1 MITKLPLYKSKDNSF
16 NKLRPFSKNFRIQ
29 LEPSF
34 NSLNRRLKHKF
45 SFFTSRCGWS
55 QFYYKFSKKY
65 KTFIKRIFSGPHRY
79 LQERSALRRDYVFYK
94 YRMFKLTK
102 NFLKFFRFS
111 LMKIFPSSSNFH
123 YLNYKQIKLTGL
135 DILKK
140 IKPYKK
146 LYRRLK
152 KRILFRFMR
161 RRRTYFLTKMNAILP
176 PLIKKSKLRKVRFN
190 NKKSIQVSIRNYW
203 LRGYY
208 HKFCLR
214 FLKSI
219 VKKFRFFTKNNPY
232 LEIFKKIFLKNS
244 KVFQIFY
251 YYQLFL
257 LRIFNKSK
265 LKKINNSLFLANS
278 LNKKIVVCLSAV
290 DFFKYDYIC
299 ENLLSLCTKYNFF
312 SPIVRNPGK
321 GLPKRKIKK
330 KKLTEAQLKKL
341 KIKDR
346 IILTKGRDFL
356 RYVSKKGRPR
366 YDKSKLYLPKKII
379 SEGKKKFL
387 KKKKWLRVKIVYKRK
402 KYKKNTLRYILINKV
417 IEKLQ
422 TNQKNLY
429 AKAKRIIFFQKLLI
443 RYKKIRLE
451 KFYKSLETLAI
462 YNKIKLILIKNCI
475 KVDLEKRK
483 KKELADLDSFDKI
496 RQILIKICKN
506 VEKNKKLTNSE
517 RIRQNLIKIG
527 KNVEKNKKLLSL
539 ERIRRI
545 LFKTKVKVDLEK
557 SKKKELAD
565 LDSFDKIRQILI
577 KICKNVEKNKKLTNS
592 ERIRRIILKVSQ
604 NEDLTNYC
612 NYKRIIDYFR
622 LLLGLQEREKKKY
635 NMLNLSIKAIKYI
648 CFKQLRIKCYQIS
661 LDQNKGNLEKLY
673 EKTKIFSNKRI
684 MVYKEILTR
693 IKKEQLLEE
702 EKLLEIRE
710 WIRKYLALTKKKIK
724 LKKNFSRR
732 ERRKFLLKKNK
743 IKFKKDFLYYKK
755 VNCYKLFLQKNL
767 RKYKSIKR
775 KLIVLLRRKKKA
787 FMRMKKVNSLG
798 KLKKIYLR
806 RKFLLKKQKLV
817 SVSIKNFS
825 RSLRYWKR
833 KSKKFFDLESS
844 ETNKKLKKGGVVKF
858 KIIDNKIR
866 FLNKNFLKKAVTIL
880 KLRNIFLPRG
890 IYIPKYINR
899 YSNKLSN
906 KINFTNKI
914 ITEINS
920 NFISK
925 GNIIKVIKTV
935 FFNNSSNMFKFFSK
949 WFGKWVSN
957 RNLRTNIM
965 RQGAYAFKSGFFFF
979 NYSINFY
986 LFFKLNY
993 IFINHFFY
1001 IIHQKF
1007 RKLSSIL
1014 HLKGFEFCYDLIK
1027 WRDNTR
1033 YDVGINP
1040 RLFVQTFNNR
1050 IKKGFEF

>member
-203 LRGYY
+203 LKGYY

-483 KKELADLDSFDKI
+483 KK
-496 RQILIKICKN
+496 
-506 VEKNKKLTNSE
+506 
-517 RIRQNLIKIG
+517 
-527 KNVEKNKKLLSL
+527 
-539 ERIRRI
+539 
-545 LFKTKVKVDLEK
+545 
-557 SKKKELAD
+557 
-565 LDSFDKIRQILI
+565 
-577 KICKNVEKNKKLTNS
+577 
-592 ERIRRIILKVSQ
+592 
-604 NEDLTNYC
+604 
-612 NYKRIIDYFR
+612 
-622 LLLGLQEREKKKY
+622 KY

-890 IYIPKYINR
+890 IYIPKYISR

>member
-79 LQERSALRRDYVFYK
+79 LQERSALRRDYIYYK
-94 YRMFKLTK
+94 YRMLKLTK

-203 LRGYY
+203 LKGYY

-290 DFFKYDYIC
+290 DFLKYDYIC

-387 KKKKWLRVKIVYKRK
+387 KKKKWLRVKIAYKRK

-462 YNKIKLILIKNCI
+462 YNKIKLILIKICI

-483 KKELADLDSFDKI
+483 
-496 RQILIKICKN
+496 
-506 VEKNKKLTNSE
+506 
-517 RIRQNLIKIG
+517 
-527 KNVEKNKKLLSL
+527 
-539 ERIRRI
+539 
-545 LFKTKVKVDLEK
+545 
-557 SKKKELAD
+557 
-565 LDSFDKIRQILI
+565 
-577 KICKNVEKNKKLTNS
+577 
-592 ERIRRIILKVSQ
+592 
-604 NEDLTNYC
+604 
-612 NYKRIIDYFR
+612 
-622 LLLGLQEREKKKY
+622 KKKY

-724 LKKNFSRR
+724 RKKIFSRR
-732 ERRKFLLKKNK
+732 ERRKILLKKNQ

-817 SVSIKNFS
+817 SVSIKIFS

-844 ETNKKLKKGGVVKF
+844 ETNKKLKKGGIVKF

-914 ITEINS
+914 ITDFNY